1 MGRFSSG
8 DVIDLP
14 ELHRRG
20 LVKFP
25 DAEKEIDEIDFTS
38 ISSNV
43 PVVPT
48 ASESNPVSSGVSD
61 FLSDF
66 SNIGAS
72 NVSNSFSDNSKN
84 EKSDSENIDSVKL
97 VQDLKWRIENNEYKL
112 EQLIERLVALEK
124 KLS

>member
-25 DAEKEIDEIDFTS
+25 KQEEEIDEIDFTS
-38 ISSNV
+38 DA
-43 PVVPT
+43 PVV
-48 ASESNPVSSGVSD
+48 ASENKSASSGVSD

-72 NVSNSFSDNSKN
+72 NINSNSPSDISKN
-84 EKSDSENIDSVKL
+84 EKSSDSENIDSVKL
-97 VQDLKWRIENNEYKL
+97 VRDLKWRIENNEYKI

-124 KLS
+124 RLS